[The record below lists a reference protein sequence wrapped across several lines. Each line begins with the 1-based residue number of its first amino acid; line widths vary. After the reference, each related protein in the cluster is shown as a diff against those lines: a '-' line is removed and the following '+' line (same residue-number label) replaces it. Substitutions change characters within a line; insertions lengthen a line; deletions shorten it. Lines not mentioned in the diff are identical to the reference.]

1 MSYEKKLKLK
11 TLLQAIWA
19 LTGIAMIILYV
30 AGIAKD
36 KQSAYFGAALCAA
49 SLIGAIKKIRILRN
63 PGLLKKSGIAENDE
77 RNISLMLKAKNSAAS
92 ISASAAFLA
101 IIYFMIV
108 GNSQVAETITICVCA
123 YVVFYIISYYLFAK
137 KS

>member
-1 MSYEKKLKLK
+1 MSYERKLKFR
-11 TLLQAIWA
+11 TLLQGIWA

-30 AGIAKD
+30 TGIAKD
-36 KQSAYFGAALCAA
+36 EQAAYFGAALCAA

-63 PGLLKKSGIAENDE
+63 PDLLKKSGIAENDE

-101 IIYFMIV
+101 IIYFMII

-123 YVVFYIISYYLFAK
+123 YMVFYIISYYIFARRA
-137 KS
+137 

>member
-1 MSYEKKLKLK
+1 MSYEKKLKLR

-36 KQSAYFGAALCAA
+36 EQSAYFGAALCAA

-77 RNISLMLKAKNSAAS
+77 RNILLMLKAKNSAAS

-101 IIYFMIV
+101 IIYFMIT
-108 GNSQVAETITICVCA
+108 GNSQVAETIAMCVCA